1 MKDTSRKLKKKLFY
15 LLEQKDFT
23 EALEQIESYPL
34 KSSIGPLFSFF
45 YSKDDQV
52 KWRAIT
58 AMGAIVSRLADVD
71 IESGRVVMR
80 RLMWSLN
87 DESGG
92 IGWGSPEAMAE
103 IMARNRRL
111 ADEYRNMLVS
121 YICEDG
127 NYVEYE
133 MLQRGVL
140 WGFGRLAHARPE
152 LLYNCSSL
160 LVPYMSASDPYLK
173 GLAAWASGPLDLSP
187 VRNCLEKLLENHC
200 VIKIFLNLELVDR
213 KISRL
218 ARESLEGLFQA
229 STILENK
236 KNGQV

>member
-1 MKDTSRKLKKKLFY
+1 MKDTSRKLKRKIFH

-23 EALEQIESYPL
+23 NALEQIRNYPL

-45 YSKDDQV
+45 YNKDDQIR
-52 KWRAIT
+52 WRAIT
-58 AMGAIVSRLADVD
+58 AMGTIVSQLADSD

-92 IGWGSPEAMAE
+92 IGWGSPEAMGE
-103 IMARNRRL
+103 IMARNSRL
-111 ADEYRNMLVS
+111 ADEYRNIFIS
-121 YICEDG
+121 YLCEEG

-152 LLYNCSSL
+152 LLYSCSSL
-160 LVPYMSASDPYLK
+160 LVPYLSSSDSNLN
-173 GLAAWASGPLDLSP
+173 GFAAWAAGPLDLSP
-187 VRNCLEKLLENHC
+187 VRDYLEKLLDDHS
-200 VIKIFLNLELVDR
+200 VIKIFLNLELVDQ
-213 KISRL
+213 KVSRL
-218 ARESLEGLFQA
+218 AHDSLEGIFKQNEKL
-229 STILENK
+229 
-236 KNGQV
+236 

>member
-140 WGFGRLAHARPE
+140 WGFGRLAHARPG
-152 LLYNCSSL
+152 LLYNFSSL
-160 LVPYMSASDPYLK
+160 LVPYMSAPDPYLK
-173 GLAAWASGPLDLSP
+173 GLAAWAAGPLDLSP
-187 VRNCLEKLLENHC
+187 VRDCLEKLLENHFI
-200 VIKIFLNLELVDR
+200 IKIFLNLELVDR
-213 KISRL
+213 KVSLL
-218 ARESLEGLFQA
+218 ANESLEGVFHECVN
-229 STILENK
+229 LENK
-236 KNGQV
+236 KNGKV